1 MRGPELVGELVRVRP
16 LAERD
21 AERTWELVQDPEAL
35 RLTGTT
41 TLFTRDQVDE
51 WARTISDQPGRY
63 DFAITSAVQRE
74 GVYVTDEMI
83 GEIVLTDVDDET
95 RSAKLRLS
103 MLPNYRGRGYGGDAI
118 QSVLDWAFDP
128 AELGLHRV
136 SLEVLSI
143 NPRARMLYESQ
154 GFRHEGVLR
163 DAARDGDGFCDVFVL
178 SILDH
183 EHEPRPEAEGDDATD
198 DGAAELRDRHS

>member
-1 MRGPELVGELVRVRP
+1 MLGPELVGELVRVRP

-21 AERTWELVQDPEAL
+21 ADRTWELVQDAEAL

-41 TLFTRDQVDE
+41 TQFTREQVDE
-51 WARTISDQPGRY
+51 WTRTIPDQPGRY
-63 DFAITSAVQRE
+63 DFAITSAVQRD
-74 GVYVTDEMI
+74 GVYVMDEMI
-83 GEIVLTDVDDET
+83 GEVVLTDVDEAR
-95 RSAKLRLS
+95 RSAQLRLN

-128 AELGLHRV
+128 DALGLHRV

-154 GFRHEGVLR
+154 GFRGEGVLR
-163 DAARDGDGFCDVFVL
+163 DAARDGDGFCDVLVM
-178 SILDH
+178 SILEH
-183 EHEPRPEAEGDDATD
+183 EHEGRPEGASPAPDD
-198 DGAAELRDRHS
+198 ELRDRHS